1 MDRVIFYR
9 NDTNRRGL
17 DRRNRFM
24 DYESLNRYLNSREPY
39 YVENI
44 EGCIITES
52 TGYFDIKSDYQK
64 YIFFSTCSYISIEQ
78 HGSQVDEQ
86 NPTQTFKETL
96 LCFVDKVE
104 QNNFSYKGDRT
115 ESYYRV
121 YFSIDWWS
129 TLLYNGVDLKSYI
142 YGQTYRGHINDVRRS
157 IVNPQA
163 PAFIADLSNTYGTE
177 EVPTQME
184 IKTRRI
190 PTDNP
195 ELSWAYII
203 TSATTESGKYK
214 DFPQIITLADRE
226 SSCTAPIAVL
236 PIKDGMILPVWYVTT
251 KVDGTT
257 TTDSLFESIFKS
269 VTMLNDS
276 EILGIFYSSIPPS
289 KIEKKMWTDIITGK
303 EHEYIH
309 VTGKGNK
316 TGTYRLV
323 EDSSD
328 DMTYVN
334 FYYKFDSFGARGEQ
348 DTFIPTKIEG
358 LQVSINDVY
367 NDLGIETGGYYNLFT
382 KPSTYEEYLNNITK
396 YYSSAYTPLMLRSSG
411 AYCLID
417 PMFKDESCWYVEVTL
432 SLQNGGIYAYNPTIL
447 SKDLSSCTVC
457 VGTNTIFQ
465 PSKIVD
471 KLDVAQSITNG
482 FIKVATGTAK
492 TVAGFM
498 ENPAKGIA
506 STFSTVGALA
516 DAIFSVADAR
526 RGIDTG
532 SPTPQEHDYTITEV
546 EFEYYVPTNKDEI
559 LEKLALYGY
568 YTDLQPK
575 DILVNHRRKYFNYIQ
590 TSNCYVNYG
599 DLTEEIRKDIQA
611 MFNSGVW
618 LWNDYQEIG
627 NYKTPNY
634 PIIMDE
640 V

>member
-1 MDRVIFYR
+1 MDKVIFYR
-9 NDTNRRGL
+9 NDTNVRGL
-17 DRRNRFM
+17 DRRNRFI
-24 DYESLNRYLNSREPY
+24 DYQSLERYLDRFEPY

-52 TGYFDIKSDYQK
+52 TGYFDVKSSFNK

-86 NPTQTFKETL
+86 NQTQSFKERL

-142 YGQTYRGHINDVRRS
+142 YGQTYRGHINDVRKS

-190 PTDNP
+190 PSENP
-195 ELSWAYII
+195 DLSWAYII
-203 TSATTESGKYK
+203 TSATNEYGNFKN
-214 DFPQIITLADRE
+214 FPQIITLVDRE
-226 SSCTAPIAVL
+226 TSCTSPIAVV
-236 PIKDGMILPVWYVTT
+236 PVKDGMIVPYYYVRT
-251 KVDGTT
+251 KVDGEDV
-257 TTDSLFESIFKS
+257 TDKPLEAIFTS
-269 VTMLNDS
+269 VTMIKDS
-276 EILGIFYSSIPPS
+276 EVLGIFYSSIPPS
-289 KIEKKMWTDIITGK
+289 KIEERTFTNPLTG
-303 EHEYIH
+303 EEVERIV
-309 VTGKGNK
+309 VTGKGNR
-316 TGTYRLV
+316 TGNYYLITDGENNYANYTYQL
-323 EDSSD
+323 
-328 DMTYVN
+328 
-334 FYYKFDSFGARGEQ
+334 DSFGARPLL

-358 LQVSINDVY
+358 LRISMNDVY
-367 NDLGIETGGYYNLFT
+367 NDLGIQSGGYFNLFT
-382 KPSTYEEYLNNITK
+382 KPTTYAEYLNNITK

-432 SLQNGGIYAYNPTIL
+432 SLQNGGVYAYNPTIL
-447 SKDLSSCTVC
+447 ATDLSSCTIC

-492 TVAGFM
+492 TVGGFK
-498 ENPAKGIA
+498 ENPVKGVA
-506 STFSTVGALA
+506 SAFSTVGALA
-516 DAIFSVADAR
+516 DAVFSVADAR

-532 SPTPQEHDYTITEV
+532 SPSPQEHDYTITEV
-546 EFEYYVPTNKDEI
+546 EFEYYVPANKEEI

-575 DILVNHRRKYFNYIQ
+575 DILINHRRKYFNYIQ

-599 DLTEEIRKDIQA
+599 DLTEEIRKDIQD

-618 LWNDYQEIG
+618 LWSSYLEIG